1 MRLRSSSSSNSGAH
15 LRAIPEH
22 ALQLARA
29 NGFRIRARFPVR
41 GTYQVAATALL
52 SPTRMQHGSTRRAAR
67 NLRVD
72 ALPFS
77 LPRLARARLSGTFVE
92 YRGTSNVNVSSLP
105 RSDAAQDS
113 GLQPALREC
122 VARAVR
128 RYLHDVGTAP
138 VDGLHAL
145 VLREVELPLLREV
158 LTWYGGNQ
166 SRAAAA
172 LGINRATLRKKM
184 QQYGLAA

>member
-1 MRLRSSSSSNSGAH
+1 MRNH
-15 LRAIPEH
+15 H
-22 ALQLARA
+22 Q
-29 NGFRIRARFPVR
+29 
-41 GTYQVAATALL
+41 
-52 SPTRMQHGSTRRAAR
+52 RRACAR
-67 NLRVD
+67 EISGKYVD
-72 ALPFS
+72 
-77 LPRLARARLSGTFVE
+77 
-92 YRGTSNVNVSSLP
+92 YRGTTDVNVSSVS
-105 RSDAAQDS
+105 RIEAAADS

-128 RYLHDVGTAP
+128 RYLHDVGTCP
-138 VDGLHAL
+138 VDGLHEL

-184 QQYGLAA
+184 QHYGLAV